1 MFVIDLIRDALT
13 STTQRNNAIM
23 PEMEKITTEIDES
36 WTIFPLLISNRLST
50 KIAWNNY
57 YTNIHNYTMS

>member
-23 PEMEKITTEIDES
+23 PEMETITTEIDES

-50 KIAWNNY
+50 KI
-57 YTNIHNYTMS
+57 TSMK